1 MFWVIAGIALL
12 AGAFF
17 TFFPLLRGKTLWQPA
32 GLALTFALPAAA
44 LWLYTEVGTPEAID
58 VRPTPHPAAA
68 NASELGDMDEMIGG
82 LRDRLTESEADFDG
96 WMLLARTLKTMQRY
110 PEALEALQV
119 AQRIRPEDP
128 QVMVELA
135 EARIFVSPDGRID
148 PDSVFLLER
157 ALELDPNQQK
167 GLWLM
172 GIASAQAG
180 DLAFAISYWESL
192 LALLEPGSQAA
203 QSIQQQINEAQARL
217 GMEPTPMPATAAQ
230 ASTPTVAQAAAQ
242 AAPPAAQEAPTEPPA
257 QPAGDAGAWAGT
269 TVRIAASEAAQA
281 AIPPDA
287 VMFVVI
293 RSAAVAVGP
302 PLGVRRVIGPR
313 LPLEISVTDA
323 DSMIAERKISLESE
337 IQLQARISLSGTPAA
352 ASGDWQSAPVKVSL
366 DSGEAVELVID
377 QQVE

>member
-12 AGAFF
+12 AGALF
-17 TFFPLLRGKTLWQPA
+17 TFFPLLRGKTFWQPA
-32 GLALTFALPAAA
+32 GLALTFAVPAAA
-44 LWLYTEVGTPEAID
+44 LWLYTAVGTPEAID
-58 VRPTPHPAAA
+58 IRPTPHPAAA
-68 NASELGDMDEMIGG
+68 NASDLGDMDEMIGG
-82 LRDRLTESEADFDG
+82 LRDRLTESQEDFDG
-96 WMLLARTLKTMQRY
+96 WMLLARTLKTVQRY

-119 AQRIRPEDP
+119 ALRIRPDDP

-157 ALELDPNQQK
+157 ALELNPEQQK

-192 LALLEPGSQAA
+192 LALLEPGSQVA
-203 QSIQQQINEAQARL
+203 QSVQQQIHEAQARL
-217 GMEPTPMPATAAQ
+217 GMEPTSMPAATAQ
-230 ASTPTVAQAAAQ
+230 ADAQPAT
-242 AAPPAAQEAPTEPPA
+242 PPAAQEPAPGPAA

-269 TVRIAASEAAQA
+269 MVRISASDAAQA
-281 AIPPDA
+281 AMPPNA
-287 VMFVVI
+287 LMFVVI

-302 PLGVRRVIGPR
+302 PLGVRRIIGPQ
-313 LPLEISVTDA
+313 LPLEITVTDA
-323 DSMIAERKISLESE
+323 DSMIAERRISLESE
-337 IQLQARISLSGTPAA
+337 IQLQARISLSGKPGA

-366 DSGEAVELVID
+366 DSGEPVELVID